1 MSTKK
6 KILITG
12 LFISE
17 KNKHIIYRT
26 AADQLYEIF
35 QNNQIPVIKTSS
47 KLNKIT
53 RALDVLTTI
62 FFNKSEY
69 AIAITPYY
77 GTQFAFYI
85 EEVSTRLLKL
95 LGKKIIL
102 IAHSGGLPE
111 RIKNNPSKYLPI
123 LKRADVVVCPSGY
136 LQHEFKKYN
145 IESIVIENVIKLSD
159 YSFIKKETFKPN
171 ILWMR
176 TFGDIYNPTMAV
188 KVLAILKQKYPE
200 ATLIMGGRDT
210 GELPKVLQLVKE
222 LNLEDSIEFP
232 GYIPT
237 EEKIN
242 YAKKSDVYICTNK
255 VDNAPVSTIE
265 MMALGIPI
273 VSVNSG
279 GIPFMVQ
286 DNVNGLLVE
295 YDDAEAMANK
305 ISEIIQNA
313 ELGKRLAQ
321 NGYNTS
327 LQYGD
332 KAVFEKWQNIFS
344 LFSYQYKSN
353 S

>member
-1 MSTKK
+1 MNSTK

-17 KNKHIIYRT
+17 KNKHLIYRT
-26 AADQLYEIF
+26 AADQLFEIF
-35 QNNQIPVIKTSS
+35 QQHHIPVLKTSS

-53 RALDVLTTI
+53 RALDVLGTI
-62 FFNKSEY
+62 FFRQTAYS
-69 AIAITPYY
+69 IAITPYY
-77 GTQFAFYI
+77 GTRFAFYI
-85 EEVSTRLLKL
+85 EDFSTRLLKL

-111 RIKNNPSKYLPI
+111 RIKNNPQKYLPI
-123 LKRADVVVCPSGY
+123 LKRADVVICPSGY
-136 LQHEFKKYN
+136 LQHEFKKYH

-159 YSFIKKETFKPN
+159 YTFIKKDIFKPA

-188 KVLAILKQKYPE
+188 KVLAIVKQKYPN

-210 GELPKVLQLVKE
+210 GELQNVLQLVKE
-222 LNLEDSIEFP
+222 LQLEDSVSFP

-237 EEKIN
+237 EEKVK
-242 YAKKSDVYICTNK
+242 YAQQSDIYICTNK

-265 MMALGIPI
+265 MMALGLPI

-286 DNVNGLLVE
+286 DNFNGLLVE
-295 YDDAEAMANK
+295 YDDAEAMATK
-305 ISEIIQNA
+305 IITIIEQPT
-313 ELGKRLAQ
+313 LGKQLAL
-321 NGYNTS
+321 NGFNTS
-327 LQYGD
+327 LHYGD
-332 KAVFEKWQNIFS
+332 EAVFAKWKNILS
-344 LFSYQYKSN
+344 QFSYNYIIS
-353 S
+353 